1 MNFSALIFDLDGTL
15 LDTLR
20 DIALAMNSVLDARGF
35 ATHGEDDY
43 RYFVGDGMAELCRR
57 ALPPEENDQRKL
69 EEVLSAMKQEYAR
82 RWMDNSKPYPGIVE
96 MLRELAGRGCK
107 LGVLSNKPDEFTR
120 RMVESLLPGIGFTAV
135 IGASRPELRKPDPT
149 NALKIAQMMGLSPDA
164 VAFVGDSAVDVQTAL
179 NAGMF
184 PVGVTWGLRPK
195 CELESAGAKL
205 LVDAPAELLQL
216 SGRF

>member
-1 MNFSALIFDLDGTL
+1 MNFSAFIFDLDGTL

-20 DIALAMNSVLDARGF
+20 DIALAMNSVLGARGF
-35 ATHGEDDY
+35 ATHDEDDY
-43 RYFVGDGMAELCRR
+43 RFFVGDGMAELCRR
-57 ALPPEENDQRKL
+57 ALPSAENDQRKL

-120 RMVESLLPGIGFTAV
+120 LMVERLLPGIGFTAV

-164 VAFVGDSAVDVQTAL
+164 AAFVGDSAVDVQTAL

-184 PVGVTWGLRPK
+184 PVGVTWGLRPRS
-195 CELESAGAKL
+195 ELEAAGARL
-205 LVDAPAELLQL
+205 LVAEPAELLRL
-216 SGRF
+216 NAGS

>member
-1 MNFSALIFDLDGTL
+1 M
-15 LDTLR
+15 DTLR
-20 DIALAMNSVLDARGF
+20 DIALAMNAVLAARGF
-35 ATHGEDDY
+35 ATHPEDDY
-43 RYFVGDGMAELCRR
+43 RFFVGDGMAELCRR
-57 ALPPEENDQRKL
+57 ALPAERSDPREL
-69 EEVLSAMKQEYAR
+69 EEVLAAMKQEYSR
-82 RWMDNSKPYPGIVE
+82 RWKDNSRPYPGIVE
-96 MLRELAGRGCK
+96 MLRDLVGQGCK

-120 RMVESLLPGIGFTAV
+120 RMVDSLLPDIGFTAV
-135 IGASRPELRKPDPT
+135 IGASRPELRKPEPT
-149 NALKIAQMMGLSPDA
+149 NALNIAQTMGAEPKA